1 MKILVVEDEPNV
13 RKLIQVNLER
23 ENLSVTS
30 CDSGEEA
37 LKLFAADT
45 YSLVLLDWMLKGQM
59 TGLDV
64 CKKLAGQVPILMLTA
79 RASATEVILGLEMGA
94 DDYVTKPFE
103 VSVLM
108 ARVRALLRRANQIK
122 EKPSDRIAIDQL
134 EILVDRA
141 EVRCNQQSVKLTASE
156 FRMLV
161 ALARKRGSV
170 MSREMLVRE
179 LQSEDVSVTER
190 VIDTHVYSVRQKIGP
205 CAEVI
210 ETIRGIGYR
219 VKP

>member
-30 CDSGEEA
+30 CDNGEEA
-37 LKLFAADT
+37 IKLFESGS
-45 YSLVLLDWMLKGQM
+45 YSLVVLDWMLKGQM

-64 CKKLAGQVPILMLTA
+64 CKKLSGQVPILMVTA
-79 RASATEVILGLEMGA
+79 RASTTEVVLGLEMGA
-94 DDYVTKPFE
+94 DDYITKPFE
-103 VSVLM
+103 VPVLM
-108 ARVRALLRRANQIK
+108 ARVRALLRRANQVK
-122 EKPSDRIAIDQL
+122 ERPSDKIVLDQL
-134 EILVDRA
+134 EIFVDRV
-141 EVRCNQQSVKLTASE
+141 EVLCNQQSVKLTASE

-170 MSREMLVRE
+170 MSREALVRE
-179 LQSEDVSVTER
+179 LQSEDVTVTER

-205 CAEVI
+205 CADVI

-219 VKP
+219 VKA